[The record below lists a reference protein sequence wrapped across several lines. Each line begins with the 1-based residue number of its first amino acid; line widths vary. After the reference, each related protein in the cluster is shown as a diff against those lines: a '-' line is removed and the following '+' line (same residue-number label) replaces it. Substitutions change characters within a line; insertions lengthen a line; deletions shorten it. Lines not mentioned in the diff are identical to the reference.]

1 MQIHVFLHGILR
13 DNLPP
18 GTKGRAT
25 IEMEDGA
32 TVAVLLESLDIN
44 RRVVVAINEKQE
56 VDTNQ
61 ILHNEDEVV
70 IFTVISGGSFLMDKA
85 N

>member
-1 MQIHVFLHGILR
+1 
-13 DNLPP
+13 
-18 GTKGRAT
+18 
-25 IEMEDGA
+25 MEDGA
-32 TVAVLLESLDIN
+32 TVADLLESLDIN